1 MSKSHWCQATFPTRE
16 GIHYSRTGICNS
28 AKTYRINK
36 GENVNTLCLQ
46 AFNLAKS
53 GSPAFG
59 NSLFDHCR
67 HSPGRKNII
76 VSFTTKYAVPCRLK
90 PRILELPVSIRGKQ
104 SNLSIVFIFVSW
116 EEKDCSCVLSVGQPG
131 LTATRTASTVTVRC
145 RANHFF
151 TVFFF
156 YFWVGRYNKTLN
168 DWLLGKEWAP
178 FPQDLQCSLR
188 VRLREHWGSRGNK
201 TYCFP
206 WGQSLSA

>member
-28 AKTYRINK
+28 AKIYRINK

-116 EEKDCSCVLSVGQPG
+116 EEKDCSCVLLVGQLG

-151 TVFFF
+151 TVFFSIF
-156 YFWVGRYNKTLN
+156 ASGGITKHLMTGS
-168 DWLLGKEWAP
+168 LGKSEP
-178 FPQDLQCSLR
+178 
-188 VRLREHWGSRGNK
+188 
-201 TYCFP
+201 CFP